1 MIRNVCCNYVHVSD
15 GRRGNFVHP
24 VIFFFIL
31 GLTMANTPRPAADGM
46 DSEVL
51 RQQDLKNASQQ
62 PKHLRISP
70 PSNSRH
76 RNLNASPS
84 STSFSKVSG
93 AVYIP
98 REPVKGAVKAVT
110 QTPAASTKLRISS
123 SKVGT
128 TSDKLN
134 STFPGHTTNY
144 RKENRLKTKPG
155 LSEDRISF
163 DNPIKPQMT
172 VTEAVGSKPSVT
184 GVATNTKKE
193 LIKSIQVPFYNAPG
207 HLSAKTYQTMEKYQ
221 KDRGTYD
228 SI

>member
-1 MIRNVCCNYVHVSD
+1 
-15 GRRGNFVHP
+15 
-24 VIFFFIL
+24 
-31 GLTMANTPRPAADGM
+31 MANTPRPAADGM

-51 RQQDLKNASQQ
+51 RQQDLKNATQQ

-70 PSNSRH
+70 PSSSRH

-98 REPVKGAVKAVT
+98 HEPVKGAVKAT
-110 QTPAASTKLRISS
+110 LRTNPSKLGTK
-123 SKVGT
+123 T
-128 TSDKLN
+128 DKLN
-134 STFPGHTTNY
+134 TKVLSQTTNY
-144 RKENRLKTKPG
+144 REQSLLKAKPG

-172 VTEAVGSKPSVT
+172 VSEAVGSKPSTT
-184 GVATNTKKE
+184 GVVTNARKE
-193 LIKSIQVPFYNAPG
+193 LVKSIQVPFYNAPG

-221 KDRGTYD
+221 KDKLDNGKYFSMNYTMFATKMSNENDLYT
-228 SI
+228 

>member
-1 MIRNVCCNYVHVSD
+1 
-15 GRRGNFVHP
+15 
-24 VIFFFIL
+24 
-31 GLTMANTPRPAADGM
+31 MANTPRPAADGM
-46 DSEVL
+46 DSEIL

-70 PSNSRH
+70 PSSNRH

-110 QTPAASTKLRISS
+110 QNPAASATLRISPN
-123 SKVGT
+123 KVGT

-134 STFPGHTTNY
+134 SKFLSQTTSY
-144 RKENRLKTKPG
+144 HEQSLLKTKPG

-163 DNPIKPQMT
+163 ANPIKPQMT
-172 VTEAVGSKPSVT
+172 VVEAVGSKPSVT
-184 GVATNTKKE
+184 GVATNTRKE
-193 LIKSIQVPFYNAPG
+193 LVKSIQVPFYNAPG

-221 KDRGTYD
+221 KEKLDKGKCAVLRNLLE
-228 SI
+228 

>member
-1 MIRNVCCNYVHVSD
+1 
-15 GRRGNFVHP
+15 
-24 VIFFFIL
+24 
-31 GLTMANTPRPAADGM
+31 MANTPRPAADGM
-46 DSEVL
+46 DSEIL

-70 PSNSRH
+70 PSSSRH

-110 QTPAASTKLRISS
+110 QNPTASATLRISP

-128 TSDKLN
+128 TPEKLN
-134 STFPGHTTNY
+134 SKFLSQTTNY
-144 RKENRLKTKPG
+144 REQSLLKTKPG

-163 DNPIKPQMT
+163 TNPIKPQMT
-172 VTEAVGSKPSVT
+172 VAEAVGSKPSVT
-184 GVATNTKKE
+184 GVATNTRKE
-193 LIKSIQVPFYNAPG
+193 LVKSIQVPFYNVPG
-207 HLSAKTYQTMEKYQ
+207 HLSAKTYQTMDKYQ
-221 KDRGTYD
+221 KEKLDKGKMC
-228 SI
+228 SSS